1 MFSGACEFLCAAEDY
16 DDVAAFGSDAN
27 VEKDDDDA
35 DFHRGPGDAC
45 AEDAPAAESEALPEV
60 AAACAEPRPTEP
72 PADDEPEPS
81 EPAEVVPAEP
91 ERAPSPAPWTT
102 AVRTS

>member
-72 PADDEPEPS
+72 PADDEPEP
-81 EPAEVVPAEP
+81 
-91 ERAPSPAPWTT
+91 TT
-102 AVRTS
+102 AEDEVGEFDRRAG